1 MNQENVFAIPAI
13 GCDGVPSTGQAWVRI
28 GSLSATVI
36 IPPSCGKAIALMTS
50 ALQSKA
56 HPAEHTFMAPEACPP
71 IETLKPI
78 APVARKTMTPSTDFR
93 LR

>member
-13 GCDGVPSTGQAWVRI
+13 GCDGVSSTGQAWVRI

-56 HPAEHTFMAPEACPP
+56 HPAEHTFMAPEAFPP
-71 IETLKPI
+71 IETLKPV
-78 APVARKTMTPSTDFR
+78 APVA
-93 LR
+93 